1 MRNTSGLNWLKC
13 VLLSVLMGFG
23 GALWAEEEA
32 AEAPAEGEEG
42 EEGAVAE
49 QQAIYLPLKPA
60 FVINYGGAGRLRFLK
75 TEVSVRVTT
84 IDAANAIRKHMP
96 FVRNDLLMLFASQT
110 NKTVSSQ
117 EGKEQIRVDA
127 LVRIQDIVEREAR
140 TPRDHVVEVF
150 FNNFIV
156 QK

>member
-1 MRNTSGLNWLKC
+1 MNKAPGFSWIKC
-13 VLLSVLMGFG
+13 VLMCLVLGLAG
-23 GALWAEEEA
+23 VSWAEDEA
-32 AEAPAEGEEG
+32 DAEAPAEEG
-42 EEGAVAE
+42 EEGAVVE
-49 QQAIYLPLKPA
+49 QQAIYLPLKPP
-60 FVINYGGAGRLRFLK
+60 FVINYGGAGRLRYLK

-84 IDAANAIRKHMP
+84 IDAANSIRTHMP

-117 EGKEQIRVDA
+117 EGKEKIRADA
-127 LVRIQDIVEREAR
+127 LERIRDIVEREQS
-140 TPRDHVVEVF
+140 TPRDQVVEVF